1 MAIPAVNELRQFVF
15 TNRLAQW
22 TLIKQELPEFAGAA
36 MSSRL
41 VSNTLHRRMERDS
54 QNAITEAIRAAN
66 VALQASR
73 QNGNITVDAALA
85 WSNTLDE
92 YAELAK
98 KLKIK
103 DFKEGLDKEEKKG
116 SHNEL

>member
-1 MAIPAVNELRQFVF
+1 
-15 TNRLAQW
+15 
-22 TLIKQELPEFAGAA
+22 
-36 MSSRL
+36 
-41 VSNTLHRRMERDS
+41 MERDG

-73 QNGNITVDAALA
+73 QNSDITVDAALA
-85 WSNTLDE
+85 WSNTLDK

-103 DFKEGLDKEEKKG
+103 DYKEGLDKKDMED
-116 SHNEL
+116 SHNKL